1 MRPFPAPA
9 QRSRFW
15 ARRPSGSAG
24 HHGPAPGSAKP
35 NRSNVGNPC
44 LTCRCQAKTGSQD
57 ATHQRHSQDRVAC
70 RTAVVQR
77 SAKGRRVEAHRR
89 SEPTDLAF
97 GVIVG
102 EPFDM
107 VPTEGENRST
117 DWLTSDS
124 ASMCCAG
131 LGRKGQARLRP
142 VLICPE
148 IWQPP
153 PGPLRWVGR
162 SSHLRAFSRA
172 TRRSI
177 GLHRQ
182 RASHSGLRQMSPS
195 TRVRPQHGGAQFLNA
210 AARRRELLPRGVQCP
225 ASRRA
230 RDHPVAAQHALGLP

>member
-1 MRPFPAPA
+1 MPAVGRQVEGPF
-9 QRSRFW
+9 S
-15 ARRPSGSAG
+15 
-24 HHGPAPGSAKP
+24 
-35 NRSNVGNPC
+35 
-44 LTCRCQAKTGSQD
+44 
-57 ATHQRHSQDRVAC
+57 THQRHSQDRVAC

-89 SEPTDLAF
+89 SEPTDQAF

-162 SSHLRAFSRA
+162 SSHLRAFAR
-172 TRRSI
+172 TDRRSI

-230 RDHPVAAQHALGLP
+230 RDHPVAAQHVLGLP